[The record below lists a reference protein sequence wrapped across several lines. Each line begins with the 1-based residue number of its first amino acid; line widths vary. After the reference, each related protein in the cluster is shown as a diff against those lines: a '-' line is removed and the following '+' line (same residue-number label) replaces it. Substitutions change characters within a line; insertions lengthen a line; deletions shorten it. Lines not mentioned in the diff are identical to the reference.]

1 MGNESP
7 NKLAVGAEGPADGAP
22 GLNWAQS
29 TPICITGVSWYVYM
43 DGRLVGHCCNGQKL
57 KI

>member
-7 NKLAVGAEGPADGAP
+7 NKLSAGAEGPADRAP
-22 GLNWAQS
+22 DLSWAQS
-29 TPICITGVSWYVYM
+29 TPICITGVSCYVFM
-43 DGRLVGHCCNGQKL
+43 DGRLVGHCCYGQML